1 MTTIEALQVVNT
13 MLKTDATGHQQAGYS
28 FLTDRQRVALAK
40 LVTIATERAF
50 GKNRGSR

>member
-1 MTTIEALQVVNT
+1 MTAIEAIQVVNAI
-13 MLKTDATGHQQAGYS
+13 LKRDTTTGI
-28 FLTDRQRVALAK
+28 LTTKEQLALAK